1 MLIHR
6 GFNYDVKYEKT
17 AEKFFKK
24 HEDVR
29 KKYIKELNEL
39 FNGNNPERV
48 NVKVLKGKKNE
59 YYRMRIGE
67 WRVIYMIID
76 GKITVINT
84 VLAGSRGDI
93 YKKMDGLN

>member
-59 YYRMRIGE
+59 YYRMRIGD

-76 GKITVINT
+76 REITVINT

>member
-67 WRVIYMIID
+67 WRVIFSIVD
-76 GKITVINT
+76 GVVVVINT

>member
-59 YYRMRIGE
+59 YYRMRIGD

-76 GKITVINT
+76 REITAINT
-84 VLAGSRGDI
+84 VLAGSRGYI
-93 YKKMDGLN
+93 YKKMGGLN